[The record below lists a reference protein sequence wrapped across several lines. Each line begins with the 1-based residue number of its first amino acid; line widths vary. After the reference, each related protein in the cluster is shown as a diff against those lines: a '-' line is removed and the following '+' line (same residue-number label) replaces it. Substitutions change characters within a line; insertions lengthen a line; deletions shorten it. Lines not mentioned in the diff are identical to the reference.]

1 MRQLPVRLSRRTLA
15 LGLAGIA
22 LLAVALSGIAHLV
35 EGTGSDWTTV
45 ERADL
50 SLTVDVAGSLKA
62 VHSQALGPPAIKGIW
77 ELKIAHMSPEGS
89 EVEKGEVVLAFDASE
104 LELRL
109 QEITAA
115 YQSARKE
122 LEKKE
127 TDITIQRRDDA
138 LRLAEAEANRQ
149 KAALKLDRPPEL
161 VAANEL
167 AKVRIDLDTAEKE
180 IAYLHA
186 REESL
191 EVAFEAEAGVLREER
206 DRAAGRVREIK
217 AAITEME
224 VKAPRSGTV
233 IYTTTRRGEKK
244 KVGDPCWREEK
255 VLEIPDLTEMT
266 AEGEVDEVDAGKLAV
281 GQGVKLRLE
290 AYPDTEITGRVES
303 ISATVGRRSWRSPLK
318 VVRVRLRLDETDP
331 MRMRPEM
338 RFRGTI
344 EVERIRDALVVARD
358 AVVNTPDGPMV
369 RRRRLTGLRTVPV
382 TLGRSNTELV
392 EVLEGLSVGDRV
404 LRVIPPPRL

>member
-1 MRQLPVRLSRRTLA
+1 
-15 LGLAGIA
+15 
-22 LLAVALSGIAHLV
+22 
-35 EGTGSDWTTV
+35 
-45 ERADL
+45 
-50 SLTVDVAGSLKA
+50 
-62 VHSQALGPPAIKGIW
+62 
-77 ELKIAHMSPEGS
+77 
-89 EVEKGEVVLAFDASE
+89 
-104 LELRL
+104 
-109 QEITAA
+109 
-115 YQSARKE
+115 
-122 LEKKE
+122 
-127 TDITIQRRDDA
+127 
-138 LRLAEAEANRQ
+138 LAEAEANRQ

-255 VLEIPDLTEMT
+255 VLEIPE
-266 AEGEVDEVDAGKLAV
+266 EVDEVDAGKLAV